1 MIGNGVVLS
10 PEALMK
16 EIGMLEER
24 GVPVRERLLISEA
37 CPLILPFHIALDLA
51 REKARGDKKI
61 GTTGRG
67 IGPAY
72 ETKHVVVYVLVI
84 YSTQNSLL
92 ASLKKYW
99 NTITSR

>member
-1 MIGNGVVLS
+1 MYYGQCYVIGNGVVLS

-37 CPLILPFHIALDLA
+37 CPLILPFHIALDLK
-51 REKARGDKKI
+51 KARGDKPI

-67 IGPAY
+67 MVQLMKI
-72 ETKHVVVYVLVI
+72 K
-84 YSTQNSLL
+84 
-92 ASLKKYW
+92 
-99 NTITSR
+99 